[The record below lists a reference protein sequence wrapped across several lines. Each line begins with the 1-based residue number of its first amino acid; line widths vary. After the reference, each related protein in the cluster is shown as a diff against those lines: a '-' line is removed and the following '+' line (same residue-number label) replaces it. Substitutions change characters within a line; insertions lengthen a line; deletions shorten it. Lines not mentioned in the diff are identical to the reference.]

1 MAKKWFAS
9 NCKSPT
15 DSVDTL
21 QSTLASKTSPPKAVK
36 DLFTFVHFFVMKLNK
51 SRKICLPFNSGSLEH
66 ITCQVSSPSYQPIQ
80 SSKNSVKPL
89 EVNPSNGSQN
99 LNTEFSPL

>member
-51 SRKICLPFNSGSLEH
+51 SRKICLLFNSGSLEH

-89 EVNPSNGSQN
+89 EPFQWLS
-99 LNTEFSPL
+99 EFEH